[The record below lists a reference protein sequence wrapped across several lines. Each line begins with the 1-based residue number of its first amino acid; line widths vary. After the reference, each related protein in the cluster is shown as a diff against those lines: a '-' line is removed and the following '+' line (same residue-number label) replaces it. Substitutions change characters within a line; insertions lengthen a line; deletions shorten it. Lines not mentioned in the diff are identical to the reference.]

1 MPMIDVEDCRLH
13 YRFDGPEG
21 APVLLLANSLGTT
34 HEMWRPQ
41 LATFAEEFRVLRYDS
56 RGHGR
61 SAVTPGPYTV
71 DRLGR
76 DALGL
81 LDALAVGRAHVCGLS
96 LGGMVGQWLAINAP
110 TRVDRLVLCNTAAFM
125 GGDPAVWAQRIAAVE
140 AGGMAAVVPGVVD
153 RWLTKPFQ
161 EREPAA
167 TAEVRDMLLAADPR
181 GYAATAAAVRD
192 MDLRAGLARITAP
205 TLVIAGRHDAATP
218 PEAAQAIADA
228 IPGARLTLL
237 DAAHLSNVEAA
248 GAFTAAVM
256 AFLGERR

>member
-1 MPMIDVEDCRLH
+1 MIDIEDCRLH
-13 YRFDGPEG
+13 YRLDGPEA
-21 APVLLLANSLGTT
+21 APTLLLSNSLGTT
-34 HEMWRPQ
+34 LDMWRPQ
-41 LATFAEEFRVLRYDS
+41 LAAFAADFRVLRYDS

-61 SAVTPGPYTV
+61 SGVTPGPYSV

-76 DALGL
+76 DALAL
-81 LDALAVGRAHVCGLS
+81 LDALNVERTHVCGLS
-96 LGGMVGQWLAINAP
+96 LGGMVGQWLGINAP
-110 TRVDRLVLCNTAAFM
+110 ARVDRLTLCNTAAFM

-161 EREPAA
+161 ERQPAA

-192 MDLRAGLARITAP
+192 MDLRAGLSRITAP
-205 TLVIAGRHDAATP
+205 TLVVAGRHDVATP

-237 DAAHLSNVEAA
+237 DSAHLSNIEAA
-248 GAFTAAVM
+248 EAFTAAVM
-256 AFLGERR
+256 EFLTGRR